1 MPGIP
6 KPENTTEQRLVFCTK
21 CHHIFQSRSLSPLC
35 GSCRSAKVVDY
46 ASVPHDPILQEK
58 VEALSL
64 IVSNQERTIRSLHET
79 FSEMK
84 ESLSKARKEIRY
96 LNNKLE
102 KVIASSPQPAVST
115 NSSVRSNKTGR
126 FPPPP
131 GKLDLFK
138 RTPYE

>member
-1 MPGIP
+1 M
-6 KPENTTEQRLVFCTK
+6 
-21 CHHIFQSRSLSPLC
+21 
-35 GSCRSAKVVDY
+35 
-46 ASVPHDPILQEK
+46 PHDPILQEK

-126 FPPPP
+126 FPSPP

-138 RTPYE
+138 LTPYE